1 MPAQASGAPEL
12 DTRPPAYKP
21 SFLLPSTAGW
31 EPRRS
36 DVKAE
41 PGSFFFTPPLGTSPN
56 GPRSGL
62 ISVAITLHPAAAEVR
77 GPCPNTSGAGSGG
90 CRSPGQQGVMPDPWH
105 LSGKWMG
112 TSHHS
117 AIITTIGDV
126 LKFWKQS
133 RLCARGSLPVVLGTL
148 GCARDE
154 TGVGRAGLG
163 T

>member
-1 MPAQASGAPEL
+1 MPAQASGTPEL
-12 DTRPPAYKP
+12 DTRPLAHKP

-41 PGSFFFTPPLGTSPN
+41 PGSFFFTPPLGASPN

-77 GPCPNTSGAGSGG
+77 GPCPYACGAGSGG
-90 CRSPGQQGVMPDPWH
+90 CRSPGQQGVMPDPWP

-112 TSHHS
+112 TSHQVPS
-117 AIITTIGDV
+117 SQYQRGCSEVLETIQALCPRLTACGTGD
-126 LKFWKQS
+126 S
-133 RLCARGSLPVVLGTL
+133 GLCWR
-148 GCARDE
+148 
-154 TGVGRAGLG
+154 
-163 T
+163 